1 VKVAIVSSTF
11 LPAHEGV
18 SISLLERLK
27 KLSQLGHSALC
38 LVSGYRELQHIYPNW
53 SDYVGNI
60 LDNVEV
66 VSLPSQQWMGV
77 ERERNPM
84 RRSIPIIDRALKQ
97 FQPDIIQIE
106 EPERLWTTMFT
117 LPGLAYAK
125 RHNIPA
131 IASYRTNFIDYIPDY
146 TPWWGVH
153 VSQFA
158 VLQLTKWIYN
168 QYSSTLVGS
177 KFIARRLESWGINN
191 IDYARVIGSTSRLDP
206 AKQFSNPTFGSSPN
220 FWQQYELPEIDNTV
234 KILFLGRLS
243 PDKNWKFNC
252 KYLPQLN
259 CDRLQKFSII
269 IAGQGELE
277 ADLQRTLSQHLPVFM
292 LGEISSDHVLELL
305 ANVDLHVTSSLK
317 ETFGR
322 TVQESLSV
330 GTPVLAPDCD
340 WTRNLITNNFNG
352 ILYEAQ
358 NGEDFIV
365 KLTQLI
371 EGTNERNLLQHNAL
385 ANSRQI
391 NSVDPASVWIEYLEH
406 QIQLVTQLDYC
417 HSY

>member
-1 VKVAIVSSTF
+1 MKVAIVSSTF
-11 LPAHEGV
+11 LPALEGV
-18 SISLLERLK
+18 SITLLERLK
-27 KLSQLGHSALC
+27 KLSQSGHSALC
-38 LVSGYRELQHIYPNW
+38 LVSSYQELEHIYPNW
-53 SDYVGNI
+53 SDYVGSIFN
-60 LDNVEV
+60 NVEV

-77 ERERNPM
+77 ERERNPK
-84 RRSIPIIDRALKQ
+84 RHSVAIIDRALEQ
-97 FQPDIIQIE
+97 FKPDIIQIE
-106 EPERLWTTMFT
+106 EPERLWTTMLT

-153 VSQFA
+153 ISQFA

-177 KFIARRLESWGINN
+177 KFIAQRLESWGIDNV
-191 IDYARVIGSTSRLDP
+191 DYARVIGSSSRLHSEP
-206 AKQFSNPTFGSSPN
+206 VPTPN
-220 FWQQYELPEIDNTV
+220 FWQQYGLPEADNTV

-252 KYLPQLN
+252 KYLPQL
-259 CDRLQKFSII
+259 DRLDRYELVKFTII
-269 IAGQGELE
+269 IAGKGELE
-277 ADLQRTLSQHLPVFM
+277 ADLRQTLSQRLPVLM
-292 LGEISSDHVLELL
+292 LGEVPCDRVLELL

-330 GTPVLAPDCD
+330 GTPVLAPDCA
-340 WTRNLITNNFNG
+340 WTRNLITHNFNG

-358 NGEDFIV
+358 NGEDFIL
-365 KLTQLI
+365 KLIQLI
-371 EGTNERNLLQHNAL
+371 EGENERALLRHNAL
-385 ANSRQI
+385 ANSSYT
-391 NSVDPASVWIEYLEH
+391 NSFDPTSEWIEYLEL
-406 QIQLVTQLDYC
+406 QIQAVTRLNYS